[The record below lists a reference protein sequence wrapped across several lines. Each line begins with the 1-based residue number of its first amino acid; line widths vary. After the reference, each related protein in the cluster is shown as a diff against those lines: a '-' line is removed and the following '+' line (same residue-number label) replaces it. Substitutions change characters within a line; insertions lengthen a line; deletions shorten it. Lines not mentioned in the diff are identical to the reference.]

1 MPSQVKYLCMSLI
14 SSLLAENVNEKSI
27 SILMTVDPRL
37 LTREIEKVYE
47 RYKELKLEYTQEN
60 LDYSESKEVILP
72 LGFKLYEI
80 LMYYPK
86 EKIP

>member
-1 MPSQVKYLCMSLI
+1 M
-14 SSLLAENVNEKSI
+14 
-27 SILMTVDPRL
+27 
-37 LTREIEKVYE
+37 
-47 RYKELKLEYTQEN
+47 KLEYTQEN

-86 EKIP
+86 EKIPE